1 MVDLGAVGGPEFD
14 TNVVVDINDHGQVV
28 GSRFTAERVEAHA
41 FSWTADGGM
50 VDLPALTGFVNSQ
63 AFGVNNHGQVVGE
76 SFGPSFFGPGHA
88 TMWLLPVTVESA
100 LDQLMAQVT
109 AYGLPNGLTNAL
121 TVKLEAALA
130 SWQRGRSN
138 AAVNQIGAFI
148 HEVNAKRGKA
158 LTDAQA
164 DTLIRMAEIVV
175 LAIRTDT
182 SQRG

>member
-1 MVDLGAVGGPEFD
+1 
-14 TNVVVDINDHGQVV
+14 
-28 GSRFTAERVEAHA
+28 
-41 FSWTADGGM
+41 M
-50 VDLPALTGFVNSQ
+50 VDLPALAGFVNSQ
-63 AFGVNNHGQVVGE
+63 AKLSITTVRWSGE
-76 SFGPSFFGPGHA
+76 SVDKFLGPGHA

-138 AAVNQIGAFI
+138 AAANQIGAFI